1 MTVPP
6 GPAAEPPLPPQ
17 PGHFRVFLSYCLPF
31 VLVYLAL
38 LLSGMWLW
46 SGLAFWGEAEEDSVH
61 WRAQAQGTH
70 ALLQHRYAGTAR
82 AQWPALTA
90 QLQRGFAYPLR
101 LQPLEQTAARGE
113 LTATQATALRRG
125 ELVVSRSRTMSYQR
139 LAGSNQVV
147 VLGSFLDYPEPE
159 PTWQETAE
167 QVLHLTVLLLNIM
180 LALALPLYFL
190 VYRVWADVYALG
202 GVARTLREGPAHAG
216 IPTVRTR
223 LVRPLQEAL
232 RTLSARLQ
240 VLLEGQRI
248 LADAVAHEIRTPL
261 ARMRFGV
268 EMLRDAGC
276 DHEREQL
283 LDGILGDV
291 LRLEQLAE
299 AGIDY
304 SRIGRMQRIDGER
317 IGVRALFQQLRK
329 AACVPPAVA
338 ITLRG
343 TEVGVLHANRAALQ
357 LALRN
362 LLGNALRHA
371 RSQVQLGAERSG
383 RWLVLAVDDDGP
395 GVAAALRERIFQP
408 YVQLRPHDE
417 GFGLGLAI
425 VRVIAE
431 KHGGHADVVDSALG
445 GARFRILLPSPDS
458 TEPLSAGA
466 PPPAG

>member
-1 MTVPP
+1 M
-6 GPAAEPPLPPQ
+6 PPQ

-31 VLVYLAL
+31 VLVYLIL
-38 LLSGMWLW
+38 LVAGIWLW
-46 SGLAFWGEAEEDSVH
+46 SGVTFWEEGEEDSVH

-70 ALLQHRYAGTAR
+70 ALLQDRYAATEP

-90 QLQRGFAYPLR
+90 QLQRKFAYPLR
-101 LQPLEQTAARGE
+101 LQPLADAAADLSPAKAR
-113 LTATQATALRRG
+113 ALHAGRQ
-125 ELVVSRSRTMSYQR
+125 VVSGEDTKSYER
-139 LAGSNQVV
+139 LRGSDQVV
-147 VLGSFLDYPEPE
+147 VLGDFLDYPDPDKS
-159 PTWQETAE
+159 WQQTAE
-167 QVLHLTVLLLNIM
+167 QIAHLIVLLLNIM

-190 VYRVWADVYALG
+190 VYRVWADVYALR

-216 IPTVRTR
+216 IPSVRTR

-248 LADAVAHEIRTPL
+248 LSDAVAHEIRTPL

-268 EMLRDAGC
+268 EMLREAGSE
-276 DHEREQL
+276 HEREQL

-304 SRIGRMQRIDGER
+304 SRIGRMQRLDGER
-317 IGVRALFQQLRK
+317 IGVRALFQQLRH
-329 AACVPPAVA
+329 AACVPPAVD

-371 RSQVQLGAERSG
+371 RSQVQLSAERSG
-383 RWLVLAVDDDGP
+383 QWLVLAVDDDGP
-395 GVAAALRERIFQP
+395 GVDAALRERVFQP
-408 YVQLRPHDE
+408 YVQLQPHDD

-425 VRVIAE
+425 VQVIAE

-445 GARFRILLPSPDS
+445 GARFRILLPPVASPGS
-458 TEPLSAGA
+458 VSAGA